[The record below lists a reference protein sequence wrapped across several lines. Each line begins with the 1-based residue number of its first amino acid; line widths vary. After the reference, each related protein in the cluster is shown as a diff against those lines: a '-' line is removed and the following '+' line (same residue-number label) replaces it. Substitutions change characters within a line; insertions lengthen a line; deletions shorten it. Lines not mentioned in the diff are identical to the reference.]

1 MKSILC
7 TLLMLLSSSS
17 ALKVSAKARSPVL
30 VQLLA
35 DPGHGSTALEMLLM
49 SSKNVATLC
58 KGQTWQCEPCAFYA
72 GKMCPG
78 LDHDVNVLRNATATW
93 AEYWDLSRPLLMKKA
108 MYETMA
114 HTVLEAHH
122 MYLRMVTEGLPQRM
136 QDASIQGLR
145 FAYIAMW
152 RPLCLASLSSAT
164 PGVIKEVEQL
174 EYLDNLVARLRQETD
189 AQVLVINYGSLLWD
203 LEKTKKRVEE
213 FLPEAGPLHTNFQ
226 PAMNLDIFP
235 GNRWKA
241 KLSISQF
248 ASAHQNEVA
257 SLGYNVEQQKCE
269 FSRKNVSDPFYASH
283 LSIQLGRD
291 LRHKYQKLEES
302 LGAESV

>member
-1 MKSILC
+1 MNSIVLL
-7 TLLMLLSSSS
+7 LLMLVSSSS
-17 ALKVSAKARSPVL
+17 ALKISAKSKDPLL

-35 DPGHGSTALEMLLM
+35 DAGHGSTALEMLLM
-49 SSKNVATLC
+49 SSSNVATLC
-58 KGQTWQCEPCAFYA
+58 KGGTWQCEPCPIDRELCA
-72 GKMCPG
+72 GT
-78 LDHDVNVLRNATATW
+78 DHDVNVLRNATGTW
-93 AEYWDLSRPLLMKKA
+93 ADYWDLSRPLLMKKA
-108 MYETMA
+108 MFETMG
-114 HTVLEAHH
+114 HKVMESHQT
-122 MYLRMVTEGLPQRM
+122 YIKMVTEGLPQRM
-136 QDASIQGLR
+136 KDASIHGLR

-291 LRHKYQKLEES
+291 LRHKYQKFEES

>member
-7 TLLMLLSSSS
+7 TLLMLLSSSA

-152 RPLCLASLSSAT
+152 RPLCLGKLSSAT
-164 PGVIKEVEQL
+164 PGVVREVQSLQYIVDIVEK
-174 EYLDNLVARLRQETD
+174 LRQETG
-189 AQVLVINYGSLLWD
+189 ARVLVINYGSMLWEM
-203 LEKTKKRVEE
+203 EKTKKRVEK
-213 FLPEAGPLHTNFQ
+213 FLPEAGSLDTNWQ
-226 PAMNLDIFP
+226 PMLDVDIFE

-241 KLSISQF
+241 DLSISQF
-248 ASAHQNEVA
+248 ASQKDAG
-257 SLGYNVEQQKCE
+257 SLGYDVVQQSCEWDDSNDPFTAEHLTPVASRNLRTQYQEVVARLLE
-269 FSRKNVSDPFYASH
+269 FSN
-283 LSIQLGRD
+283 
-291 LRHKYQKLEES
+291 E
-302 LGAESV
+302 